1 MDQDKLRTDPV
12 RDGNVRTMIKVLA
25 RAEPTH
31 TELLSL
37 LNLLMVEPQRRE
49 IHAFLSKWCRR
60 LREKEGLHNGN

>member
-49 IHAFLSKWCRR
+49 IHAFLSKWRRR
-60 LREKEGLHNGN
+60 LREKEGLRNEN